1 VIQYRRLA
9 TLLVGAW
16 LGAGVFADIAV
27 VQNFETVDRFL
38 PAPGSAG
45 TAAEIAQIGRDRT
58 RVLLRRNAGEEN
70 NFLFTNW
77 ELAELGIG
85 GALLLTLAFGA
96 RAGKLPI
103 GLTVAM
109 LAIVGVQ
116 HFFLSPMVT
125 DLGRKMADLPAA
137 NPLTATFWTYHGI
150 YSGAEILK
158 LALGGVLAVAGE
170 RNG

>member
-1 VIQYRRLA
+1 
-9 TLLVGAW
+9 
-16 LGAGVFADIAV
+16 

-45 TAAEIAQIGRDRT
+45 AAAEIAKIGRDET

-70 NFLFTNW
+70 NFIFQKW
-77 ELAELGIG
+77 ELAELAIG
-85 GALLLTLAFGA
+85 GLLLLTLALGA

-103 GLTVAM
+103 GLTVGM

-125 DLGRKMADLPAA
+125 SLGRHMADSPSAQ
-137 NPLTATFWTYHGI
+137 LTSTFWMYHGI

-158 LALGGVLAVAGE
+158 LGIGAVLAFFGDK
-170 RNG
+170 N